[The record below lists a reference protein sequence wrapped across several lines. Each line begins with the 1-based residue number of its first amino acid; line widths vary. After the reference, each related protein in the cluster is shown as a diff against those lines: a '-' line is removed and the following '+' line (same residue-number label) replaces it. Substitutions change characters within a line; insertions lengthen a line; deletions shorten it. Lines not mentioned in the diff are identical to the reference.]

1 MSRQDPYRNFRF
13 RIEIDG
19 VQAAAFSEVT
29 IAATTTDVIEYR
41 DGTDPAAVRK
51 LPGLHRFGNVTLK
64 RGLTQS
70 AELWQWHKQVLSGD
84 PQLRRRVVIV
94 VLDESGN
101 DQVRF
106 VVSDAWP
113 VRYEVGALV
122 AKGNDVAIETLELA
136 NEGVER
142 VQ

>member
-13 RIEIDG
+13 RLEIDG

-29 IAATTTDVIEYR
+29 MAATTTDVVAYR
-41 DGTDPAAVRK
+41 DGSEPAFVRK
-51 LPGLHRFGNVTLK
+51 LPGLHKFGNVTLK

-70 AELWQWHKQVLSGD
+70 AELWQWHKQVVDGD
-84 PQLRRRVVIV
+84 AQFRRRVVIV
-94 VLDESGN
+94 VLDESGS

-106 VVSDAWP
+106 VVSQAWP

-122 AKGNDVAIETLELA
+122 ATGNEVAIETLELA

-142 VQ
+142 AQ

>member
-19 VQAAAFSEVT
+19 AQAAAFSEVT

-41 DGTDPAAVRK
+41 EGTEPASVRK

-70 AELWQWHKQVLSGD
+70 AELWQWHKQVLDGD
-84 PQLRRRVVIV
+84 LQIRRRVVIV
-94 VLDESGN
+94 VLDESGS

-106 VVSDAWP
+106 AVNNAWP
-113 VRYEVGALV
+113 VTYEVGALV
-122 AKGNDVAIETLELA
+122 AKGTDVAIETLELA

-142 VQ
+142 VT